1 MLAPADMPTA
11 TIDSVVY
18 TAQVAE
24 VAADGQWA
32 QGWGT
37 LAAAGLVVLVL
48 LLVVPLVRDR
58 DKAEDAG
65 KRAAAAL
72 EGREGE

>member
-24 VAADGQWA
+24 IAADRQWA

-65 KRAAAAL
+65 KT
-72 EGREGE
+72 GRGGAGG

>member
-1 MLAPADMPTA
+1 
-11 TIDSVVY
+11 
-18 TAQVAE
+18 VAE
-24 VAADGQWA
+24 VAADRQWA

-65 KRAAAAL
+65 KTAAAAL